1 MGRPPRA
8 GQEGFLGNMVE
19 RLEDQIEKERRDVR
33 VLRTVIEH
41 GPIGIVRLADETGL
55 PEHKVRYSLRM
66 LEEDEFIEPT
76 PDGAVP
82 ADDTE
87 ERLADVNEGLD
98 RLVERMESLRDVL

>member
-1 MGRPPRA
+1 
-8 GQEGFLGNMVE
+8 
-19 RLEDQIEKERRDVR
+19 
-33 VLRTVIEH
+33 
-41 GPIGIVRLADETGL
+41 
-55 PEHKVRYSLRM
+55 M

-82 ADDTE
+82 ADDTG